1 MGVTDF
7 FCGFLSNAK
16 GNNFRNR
23 DTRSRAGRTFGTGAR
38 AVTIDAHCRRWIA
51 HRLAEGEKGSESL
64 VALDLLGNAI
74 ELGESLRLMEV
85 LSDAADIALNFRI
98 LVRLMM
104 NAPKKWPISCSLA
117 RAAPLN
123 RPRFRE
129 EAEIFV
135 DLGVG
140 ECAAVAFAQLLAGLD
155 RAGNRDEAQELRA
168 AFLFGL
174 AGVI

>member
-98 LVRLMM
+98 LVRLDDE
-104 NAPKKWPISCSLA
+104 
-117 RAAPLN
+117 RA
-123 RPRFRE
+123 E
-129 EAEIFV
+129 EMA
-135 DLGVG
+135 D
-140 ECAAVAFAQLLAGLD
+140 QLLAST
-155 RAGNRDEAQELRA
+155 RRA
-168 AFLFGL
+168 AEQ
-174 AGVI
+174 AEVPRRSRDIR